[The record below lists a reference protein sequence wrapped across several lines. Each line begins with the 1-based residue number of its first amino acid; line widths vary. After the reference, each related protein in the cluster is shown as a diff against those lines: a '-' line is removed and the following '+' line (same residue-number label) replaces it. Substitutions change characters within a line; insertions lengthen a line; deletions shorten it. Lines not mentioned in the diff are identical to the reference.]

1 MLTWLLILLQLHRL
15 LRTLVQMTAY
25 TSKMLPAPTLCFI
38 ALLVLPQL
46 HRLSSTLVQATTY
59 SQSLSNLQ
67 LLVGFIHAHRHAQD
81 VLRQH
86 IRVSVTDAMYS
97 SLILVRQKQWRG
109 RLCWLMMLVSTAEGV
124 DESVSS

>member
-1 MLTWLLILLQLHRL
+1 MPQFLL
-15 LRTLVQMTAY
+15 
-25 TSKMLPAPTLCFI
+25 
-38 ALLVLPQL
+38 QL

-86 IRVSVTDAMYS
+86 IRVSWQSLLAVEWDS
-97 SLILVRQKQWRG
+97 SQQVHL
-109 RLCWLMMLVSTAEGV
+109 
-124 DESVSS
+124 

>member
-1 MLTWLLILLQLHRL
+1 VFALRPGLL
-15 LRTLVQMTAY
+15 
-25 TSKMLPAPTLCFI
+25 
-38 ALLVLPQL
+38 QL

-86 IRVSVTDAMYS
+86 IRVSW
-97 SLILVRQKQWRG
+97 ILVCLAQGREQWVV
-109 RLCWLMMLVSTAEGV
+109 MLICTAV
-124 DESVSS
+124 PAHQLSWTPV